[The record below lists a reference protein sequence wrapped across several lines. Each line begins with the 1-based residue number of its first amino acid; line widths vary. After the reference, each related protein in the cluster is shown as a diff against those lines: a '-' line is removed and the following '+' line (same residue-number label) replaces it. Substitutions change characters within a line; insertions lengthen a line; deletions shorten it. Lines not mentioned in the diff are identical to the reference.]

1 MSCRSSAPLDARRAS
16 DPSRAGRPRAAPA
29 FTLIELLLAIALLSV
44 IVALVYGA
52 LFQVTGGAQALTQ
65 EFSEDQELRLLVRM
79 ISQDLQAVRY
89 LPEFTKKLNNET
101 RPSGLIARS
110 EFVARGDFSRIDFHT
125 AGPARQHR
133 QRPEEGDPLLHEVGY
148 QVLEDRTLDTLT
160 LVRREDYYVDGDMEA
175 GGVTAV
181 LARDIDTFKV
191 ECLLPAQAPG
201 QQQEVWTSVWDSR
214 PAPTAPNERLPR
226 ALRIT
231 LGQTGKSGRH
241 LKEVLEIN
249 LEAVLK
255 DVPATAPQG
264 GSGTSQPAQQK

>member
-1 MSCRSSAPLDARRAS
+1 MSCRSSAPLQPRRGS
-16 DPSRAGRPRAAPA
+16 DPSGAGRPRGTPA
-29 FTLIELLLAIALLSV
+29 FTLIELLLAIVLLSV
-44 IVALVYGA
+44 IVALTYGA

-89 LPEFTKKLNNET
+89 LKQFAE
-101 RPSGLIARS
+101 RQGIAAYPSGLIARS
-110 EFVARGDFSRIDFHT
+110 EFVARGDFARVDFH
-125 AGPARQHR
+125 AAAPARQHR
-133 QRPEEGDPLLHEVGY
+133 QRSEDGDPLLHEVGY
-148 QVLEDRTLDTLT
+148 QVLEDRALDTLT
-160 LVRREDYYVDGDMEA
+160 LVRREDYYLDHDMEN
-175 GGVTAV
+175 GGVTTV

-214 PAPTAPNERLPR
+214 QQPADVRLPR
-226 ALRIT
+226 AVRIT

-249 LEAVLK
+249 LEDVLK
-255 DVPATAPQG
+255 DVPAAAPQG
-264 GSGTSQPAQQK
+264 GSGASQPAKPK